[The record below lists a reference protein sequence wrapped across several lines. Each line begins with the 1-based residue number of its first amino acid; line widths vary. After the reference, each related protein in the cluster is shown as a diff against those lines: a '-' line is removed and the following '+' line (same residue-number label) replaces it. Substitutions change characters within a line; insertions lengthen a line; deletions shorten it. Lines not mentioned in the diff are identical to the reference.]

1 MNISLIGYGKMGREI
16 EQLCIKKGH
25 HVYSIVDP
33 TLGTDLTALEGTDLA
48 IEFTQPSAAIANIT
62 FCLDH
67 GIPIVSGTT
76 GWHDKLSQI
85 KDLCLLKNGSM
96 FYSSNFS
103 IGVNLFW
110 KISQYMMELMD
121 KYPEYALGINEIH
134 HDQKKDAPS
143 GTAVTLAQNL
153 ITKSNRFKDWHSSNN
168 FTQTYSESI
177 PISSERTGIV
187 PGTHTVEFRCIHDKI
202 ELTHDAFS
210 RGGFVAGVVT
220 AAEWLKGRV
229 GFYGMDDLFN

>member
-76 GWHDKLSQI
+76 GWHDKQMCIRDRTEGADIIMVKPAGLYTDVI
-85 KDLCLLKNGSM
+85 YRLKDEIRKPIAAYHVSG
-96 FYSSNFS
+96 
-103 IGVNLFW
+103 
-110 KISQYMMELMD
+110 
-121 KYPEYALGINEIH
+121 EYAAIEIMAERGILDRANAHMESW
-134 HDQKKDAPS
+134 AALRRS
-143 GTAVTLAQNL
+143 GATII
-153 ITKSNRFKDWHSSNN
+153 IT
-168 FTQTYSESI
+168 Y
-177 PISSERTGIV
+177 
-187 PGTHTVEFRCIHDKI
+187 
-202 ELTHDAFS
+202 
-210 RGGFVAGVVT
+210 
-220 AAEWLKGRV
+220 AAEKAIEWISD
-229 GFYGMDDLFN
+229 YEY